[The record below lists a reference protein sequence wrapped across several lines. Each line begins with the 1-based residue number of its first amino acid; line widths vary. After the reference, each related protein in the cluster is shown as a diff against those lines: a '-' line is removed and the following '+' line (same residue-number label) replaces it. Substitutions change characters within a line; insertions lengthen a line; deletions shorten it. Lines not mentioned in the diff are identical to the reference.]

1 MKIFLSYG
9 HDHNKPLVE
18 HIERDLKVAG
28 HNVWKDESQIKA
40 GADWRRSIVDG
51 IKDSDWVLGFL
62 SKYSVRTPGV
72 CLDELGIALHEKGG
86 IISTVLLEGDA
97 SPPVSVSHIQWLDMH
112 EWAERQAQDGAAF
125 EKWYRAKLE
134 QLLALL
140 GRPTTQHFA
149 GEIAE
154 LEHRLRP
161 VGQAGDIGA
170 LVQNSSAAIG

>member
-1 MKIFLSYG
+1 MASRI
-9 HDHNKPLVE
+9 
-18 HIERDLKVAG
+18 
-28 HNVWKDESQIKA
+28 
-40 GADWRRSIVDG
+40 
-51 IKDSDWVLGFL
+51 SDWVLGFL

-170 LVQNSSAAIG
+170 LVREIYRPRLAEGASQRMAARAKRLAPALA